1 MVEIGRIEK
10 IVNKFA
16 ELADVNNPEMVDKL
30 VSDLSVMNE
39 NDVLDSLIKIIYSR
53 LEQGELDR
61 DDVLSNLDLLAGI
74 SDDYPTKKEVY
85 GRFEWLSSMNMLH
98 TNMSLTDNH
107 ETIIEVFD
115 EFNKLIGINFDAFYT
130 GGLMGYFATNHKLER
145 YHSDLDLFINEN
157 QLKELYNLVKN
168 SPDFSFVDQLDDKS
182 ENSPGK
188 MAGHEFKIT
197 YKDTP
202 ISVGLFLFERKEN
215 DEVVIKEY
223 YHSVNDPEND
233 LLVTEKHLNPEYA
246 KLAFSNEI
254 REHNGISYKMQSL
267 ESIYNAKKNGRPKDR
282 YDADIIREF
291 IDLSIDARLDYLK
304 TENYD
309 VHRKNA
315 DYSVVSEFDKTIKEG
330 FTL

>member
-16 ELADVNNPEMVDKL
+16 ELADVNNPEMIDKL

-53 LEQGELDR
+53 LEQGDLDR

-74 SDDYPTKKEVY
+74 SEDFPTKKEVY
-85 GRFEWLSSMNMLH
+85 ERFEWLSSMNMLH
-98 TNMSLTDNH
+98 TNMPLTDNH

-130 GGLMGYFATNHKLER
+130 GGLIGYIATNHKLER

-202 ISVGLFLFERKEN
+202 ISVGLFLFER
-215 DEVVIKEY
+215 KEY